1 MLRKIKQ
8 TSIVLITLFY
18 LVQFSLSFSG
28 SIIDW
33 VQEIR
38 HQNQISK
45 INAITQKT
53 ISLKD
58 WKQLNNKKEIKI
70 NQHYFDIHSYTI
82 VLDKVVLSVVQDDF
96 ESEVLVGLQNL
107 FLKTGLSSKK
117 HSKALKGIPFF
128 ATIQPFEKIKLKFI
142 SLFNKRGVD
151 AIRCIGETQN
161 IVFLIDRP
169 PICFIF

>member
-28 SIIDW
+28 SVIDW
-33 VQEIR
+33 IQEIR

-45 INAITQKT
+45 INSITQKT
-53 ISLKD
+53 ISLED

-70 NQHYFDIHSYTI
+70 NQDYFDIHSYTI
-82 VLDKVVLSVVQDDF
+82 IVDKVVLSVVQDDF

-107 FLKTGLSSKK
+107 FLKAGHASKK
-117 HSKALKGIPFF
+117 HSKALKGIPFL
-128 ATIQPFEKIKLKFI
+128 ATIHPFEKLKLKFI
-142 SLFNKRGVD
+142 SLFNKAGVD
-151 AIRCIGETQN
+151 AIKCIGETQN
-161 IVFLIDRP
+161 SIFLIDRP
-169 PICFIF
+169 PISFIF